1 MTARILP
8 PKTTG
13 ATAPW
18 NRHDHVAHFVAAHV
32 VEDRLVVGRVRAVDR
47 HDADGRHG
55 RGIKRKH
62 DRRQRAGG
70 QVGNHRQR
78 QRVDLRQGPVGID
91 VTLEIIADDAGADDR
106 PRLLPRRPVGL
117 ARSIAPS
124 GW

>member
-13 ATAPW
+13 ATAPGIA
-18 NRHDHVAHFVAAHV
+18 HDHVADLVAAHV

-47 HDADGRHG
+47 HDADRRHG
-55 RGIKRKH
+55 RRVERQH
-62 DRRQRAGG
+62 DRRQRAGR
-70 QVGNHRQR
+70 QVGNHAER

-91 VTLEIIADDAGADDR
+91 VALEVVADDAGADDR
-106 PRLLPRRPVGL
+106 PRLLPQTCRWPG
-117 ARSIAPS
+117 RSSAPS